1 MRYVFGF
8 LCVCALAVVP
18 LVGCSETTGDGGSGG
33 DGGSAGGGGSAGDGG
48 SGGMAGVGGSGGMPE
63 CQNPEDCDDG
73 EECTTDTCASG
84 VCENTAIDDGTTC
97 AESNE
102 CAVGQCASG
111 ACELTP
117 VTDGTA
123 CGNGAGTCQFGI
135 CSQVACTEQGIRD
148 AIAAGGGPYTFDC
161 NGPQTVVT
169 AAGIVID
176 NDVILD
182 GERNLTVDGDDDHL
196 VFAVNEGVIAELT
209 GLTVTNGNGEEAQDS
224 GGIVVHDGGALTL
237 TNTNVSGN
245 VSGCCGG
252 TISNYGTLI
261 LTNSTVSDNTGSG
274 IWNGGSGTLTLT
286 ESTVSGNTDAPQ
298 GGGGI
303 KNLGGT
309 ATLVNSTVSGNT
321 APPDREGGGIQNGG
335 TLTLV
340 NSTVSGNSAPLGGG
354 IFNCVW
360 GALSVSFGTLTLVNS
375 TVSGNTAS
383 DEGGGIFNC
392 GQAEA
397 TLINS
402 LIDGDCGF
410 YLDGVITSNGY
421 NIESPGDT
429 CGFDQTGDQPGVTAE
444 ELNLG
449 PLADNGGP
457 TETHALG
464 LLPTLSVAID
474 QIPEAECL
482 DAYGAPLTTD
492 QRGLARPVPIPGTE
506 AKCDVGAFEE
516 QGP

>member
-1 MRYVFGF
+1 MRYLFGF
-8 LCVCALAVVP
+8 ICVLALGVM
-18 LVGCSETTGDGGSGG
+18 GCSETGGDGGSGG
-33 DGGSAGGGGSAGDGG
+33 DAGSGGTAGDGG
-48 SGGMAGVGGSGGMPE
+48 TGGMLE

-73 EECTTDTCASG
+73 NDCTGNACTDG
-84 VCENTAIDDGTTC
+84 MCEYTAVTDGTVC
-97 AESNE
+97 DESNE
-102 CAVGQCASG
+102 CTTGMCANG
-111 ACELTP
+111 ECDTTP
-117 VTDGTA
+117 VLDGTV
-123 CGNGAGTCQFGI
+123 CGNGVGTCQLGI
-135 CSQVACTEQGIRD
+135 CSNVACNEQGIRD
-148 AIAAGGGPYTFDC
+148 AIAAGGGPYTFKC
-161 NGPQTVVT
+161 AGPQTVVT
-169 AAGIVID
+169 AAEIVID
-176 NDVILD
+176 NDVILY
-182 GERNLTVDGDDDHL
+182 GQGNLTVDGNDDHPVL
-196 VFAVNEGVIAELT
+196 SVAKGATAELR
-209 GLTVTNGNGEEAQDS
+209 GFTVTNGNGEEVQDS
-224 GGIVVHDGGALTL
+224 GGIVVSDGGALTL
-237 TNTNVSGN
+237 TNTTVSGN

-252 TISNYGTLI
+252 TISNFGTLI

-429 CGFDQTGDQPGVTAE
+429 CGFDQTGDQVGVPDPM
-444 ELNLG
+444 LG
-449 PLADNGGP
+449 PLQDNSGP
-457 TETHALG
+457 TMTHALEG
-464 LLPTLSVAID
+464 TVGVD
-474 QIPEAECL
+474 VIPEAECV
-482 DAYGAPLTTD
+482 DAEGARLTTD
-492 QRGLARPVPIPGTE
+492 QRGESRPETGGTL
-506 AKCDVGAFEE
+506 CDVGAFER
-516 QGP
+516 QTNDP

>member
-1 MRYVFGF
+1 M
-8 LCVCALAVVP
+8 
-18 LVGCSETTGDGGSGG
+18 
-33 DGGSAGGGGSAGDGG
+33 
-48 SGGMAGVGGSGGMPE
+48 
-63 CQNPEDCDDG
+63 
-73 EECTTDTCASG
+73 
-84 VCENTAIDDGTTC
+84 
-97 AESNE
+97 
-102 CAVGQCASG
+102 
-111 ACELTP
+111 
-117 VTDGTA
+117 
-123 CGNGAGTCQFGI
+123 
-135 CSQVACTEQGIRD
+135 
-148 AIAAGGGPYTFDC
+148 
-161 NGPQTVVT
+161 
-169 AAGIVID
+169 
-176 NDVILD
+176 
-182 GERNLTVDGDDDHL
+182 
-196 VFAVNEGVIAELT
+196 
-209 GLTVTNGNGEEAQDS
+209 TNGNGEKAQDS

-410 YLDGVITSNGY
+410 YLDGVITSNGH

-429 CGFDQTGDQPGVTAE
+429 CGFDTNNGDQVNVSAE
-444 ELNLG
+444 DLNLG
-449 PLADNGGP
+449 ELADNGGP
-457 TETHALG
+457 TMTHKPG
-464 LLPTLSVAID
+464 DGGFGDDSTAID
-474 QIPEAECL
+474 WIPADDC
-482 DAYGAPLTTD
+482 
-492 QRGLARPVPIPGTE
+492 
-506 AKCDVGAFEE
+506 VGAD
-516 QGP
+516 GVPLLTRPARGSATCGNRGT